1 MLGSHFI
8 LVSQLMKLLEA
19 FTCRLYGRHA
29 SMSINDIRYQQFCA
43 RAVQSSQLPLTQDA
57 LLQHM
62 LRANYQAAIWRRSLV
77 PKPDIPSPH
86 DFGWVVNESS
96 ISVKWMTVLPAPQ
109 ALLAM
114 ISCHCTTGCKT
125 QRCSCRGSS
134 LQCTDVCGCGPS
146 CSNKEEEEDGTDD
159 VTIGEHLDSDDSDAE
174 GSY

>member
-1 MLGSHFI
+1 M
-8 LVSQLMKLLEA
+8 
-19 FTCRLYGRHA
+19 
-29 SMSINDIRYQQFCA
+29 
-43 RAVQSSQLPLTQDA
+43 
-57 LLQHM
+57 
-62 LRANYQAAIWRRSLV
+62 

-159 VTIGEHLDSDDSDAE
+159 VAIGEHLDSDDSDAE